1 MTNKMT
7 IYNNEIITYNFEDKI
22 SNLKQ
27 KLTFII

>member
-1 MTNKMT
+1 MTNKMI

-22 SNLKQ
+22 SKLKQ